1 MKAKDFLLVYCMV
14 PDKKSAE
21 NIARHLLSLN
31 LIACA
36 NVFPKGQS
44 FYKWKGKFQKSEE
57 FALILKTKKTL
68 YKKMSKE
75 LIDNHP
81 YECPGLCAFSF
92 NQAHSPFLEWI
103 QSSVLLKS

>member
-1 MKAKDFLLVYCMV
+1 MKAEDFLLVYCMV
-14 PDKKSAE
+14 PDKKTAE
-21 NIARHLLSLN
+21 EVARHLLSLN

-57 FALILKTKKTL
+57 LALILKTKKSH

-75 LIDNHP
+75 LIKKHP
-81 YECPGLCAFSF
+81 YECPGLCAIPFS
-92 NQAHSPFLEWI
+92 QAHPPFLKWI
-103 QSSVLLKS
+103 HDSLF

>member
-1 MKAKDFLLVYCMV
+1 MKAEDFLLVYCMV

-21 NIARHLLSLN
+21 KIVHHLLSLD

-44 FYKWKGKFQKSEE
+44 FYKWKGKLQNSEE
-57 FALILKTKKTL
+57 LALILKTKKSF

-75 LIDNHP
+75 LIRQHP

-92 NQAHSPFLEWI
+92 KQAYSPFLKWI
-103 QSSVLLKS
+103 HASLLPRA